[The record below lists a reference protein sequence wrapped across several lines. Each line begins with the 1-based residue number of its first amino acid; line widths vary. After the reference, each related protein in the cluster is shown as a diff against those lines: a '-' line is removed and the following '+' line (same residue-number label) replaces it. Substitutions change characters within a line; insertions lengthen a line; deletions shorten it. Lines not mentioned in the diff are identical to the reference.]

1 MFSKL
6 VGEADA
12 VNLLDLKDTV
22 ELKQLL
28 ADGLLKPAQ
37 KVPKGPRFPVADIV
51 FCKLAQVIAHVGVD
65 SPKAA
70 TYAEAILG
78 TRLQAHDK
86 NVVDWIENEAQEL
99 FCFIADNQLARIFLR
114 NKDDSKE
121 VDVGAIKPVLFPTT
135 KCEINVFRVIRPVVY
150 RTRQLL
156 GSK

>member
-1 MFSKL
+1 MFTKL
-6 VGEADA
+6 VGADDA
-12 VNLLDLKDTV
+12 AHLLDLNDKA
-22 ELKQLL
+22 ELKQIL

-37 KVPKGPRFPVADIV
+37 EGPKGPRFLVADIV
-51 FCKLAQVIAHVGVD
+51 VCKLAQAIAHVGVD
-65 SPKAA
+65 SHKAA

-99 FCFIADNQLARIFLR
+99 FCFIADNQLTRIFLR
-114 NKDDSKE
+114 SKDDSKE
-121 VDVGAIKPVLFPTT
+121 VDVGAIKPVLLPTT

-156 GSK
+156 GTK